1 MNRQAMKTEI
11 DEILSSRE
19 MKSQQQIAEL
29 QRLREDIR
37 AQMRAETEGGMG
49 DDDDLGADLKLLDEA
64 LESLNADHKSI
75 EDSGA
80 ATL

>member
-64 LESLNADHKSI
+64 LESLNADCKSI
-75 EDSGA
+75 EDGGA

>member
-1 MNRQAMKTEI
+1 MNRQAMKAEI
-11 DEILSSRE
+11 EEILSSKAL
-19 MKSQQQIAEL
+19 KSRQQITEL
-29 QRLREDIR
+29 ERLREDIR

>member
-49 DDDDLGADLKLLDEA
+49 DDADLGADLKLLDEA
-64 LESLNADHKSI
+64 LESLNADCKSI
-75 EDSGA
+75 EDGGA

>member
-1 MNRQAMKTEI
+1 MNRQAMKAEI
-11 DEILSSRE
+11 EEILSSKAL
-19 MKSQQQIAEL
+19 KSRQQITEL
-29 QRLREDIR
+29 ERLREDIR

-64 LESLNADHKSI
+64 LESLNADCKSI
-75 EDSGA
+75 EDGGA